1 MDIDAFAAAHRDQ
14 WERLDSLV
22 ARRRLSGAEAD
33 ELVTLYRA
41 SARHLSRIRTG
52 APDPQL
58 IAEMSTR
65 VAAARGRLTGTR
77 EARLSDLKRFLIY
90 SVPAALYR
98 VRWWT
103 VGVMVV
109 EIAIAVIIAVWTVRS
124 PAAMSALGTP
134 AMLDQYANE
143 SFEAY
148 YSEYAPSEFAA
159 SVWTNN
165 ARITAICVA
174 SGVTGFVP
182 LYVLYGNAVM
192 LGQAGAIMADHDLLW
207 EFFALI
213 LPHGLLELT
222 CIFVAGGAGLRLFWT
237 LLVPGP
243 RSRGVALATEGRAL
257 MTVAVGLTGALAVAG
272 VIEAFVTPAPM
283 PWAVKITIGALALAA
298 LWVYTLV
305 LGRRAV
311 LAGHS
316 GDLEETEA
324 GSTLPE
330 AG

>member
-109 EIAIAVIIAVWTVRS
+109 EIAIAVII
-124 PAAMSALGTP
+124 G
-134 AMLDQYANE
+134 
-143 SFEAY
+143 
-148 YSEYAPSEFAA
+148 
-159 SVWTNN
+159 SVS
-165 ARITAICVA
+165 A
-174 SGVTGFVP
+174 SGPSG
-182 LYVLYGNAVM
+182 
-192 LGQAGAIMADHDLLW
+192 
-207 EFFALI
+207 
-213 LPHGLLELT
+213 LPY
-222 CIFVAGGAGLRLFWT
+222 R
-237 LLVPGP
+237 
-243 RSRGVALATEGRAL
+243 
-257 MTVAVGLTGALAVAG
+257 
-272 VIEAFVTPAPM
+272 
-283 PWAVKITIGALALAA
+283 
-298 LWVYTLV
+298 
-305 LGRRAV
+305 
-311 LAGHS
+311 
-316 GDLEETEA
+316 
-324 GSTLPE
+324 
-330 AG
+330 